1 MITTKFYLDTRA
13 TVEGSAAPLKI
24 SITANRSVSYIPTGI
39 RILPSDWNPAS
50 LKAKSSTVQTSAEI
64 KKADVDTI
72 IRNLRIG
79 GKLDGLNAREIRD
92 RVMEE
97 MEPDIRKPER
107 FLDVFKEFGEHP
119 KKKERTKEI
128 YRATLA
134 KIEAFDPKSKY
145 LTFADIDVGWLD
157 RFDTFLAKTAPKKNA
172 RNIHLR
178 NIRAVFNHARKLQ
191 LTMHYPFVNYGIRTE
206 KTPKRN
212 LAASTLRT
220 LFTADLPKWQRKYVD
235 FFQLSFLL
243 IGMNTEDLL
252 HVTKANIIEGRLEY
266 IRAKTGV
273 PYTIKIEPECQA
285 IIDRLKGERYLL
297 SPLDTYACTRHW
309 TSKVNNILQG
319 IASDLGLPK
328 ISMYWAR
335 HSWSTI
341 ALNEL
346 DIPKDTVAEALG
358 HSDRTV
364 TDIYIEFDRTKV
376 DRANRQMID
385 FVLYGKKPVT
395 VLDLLSRVEGL
406 KKAQNE

>member
-1 MITTKFYLDTRA
+1 MY
-13 TVEGSAAPLKI
+13 
-24 SITANRSVSYIPTGI
+24 
-39 RILPSDWNPAS
+39 
-50 LKAKSSTVQTSAEI
+50 
-64 KKADVDTI
+64 
-72 IRNLRIG
+72 
-79 GKLDGLNAREIRD
+79 
-92 RVMEE
+92 
-97 MEPDIRKPER
+97 
-107 FLDVFKEFGEHP
+107 
-119 KKKERTKEI
+119 
-128 YRATLA
+128 
-134 KIEAFDPKSKY
+134 
-145 LTFADIDVGWLD
+145 
-157 RFDTFLAKTAPKKNA
+157 
-172 RNIHLR
+172 
-178 NIRAVFNHARKLQ
+178 
-191 LTMHYPFVNYGIRTE
+191 YPFVNYGIRAE

-309 TSKVNNILQG
+309 TSKVNNVLQG

-335 HSWSTI
+335 HSWATI
-341 ALNEL
+341 AAEL
-346 DIPKDTVAEALG
+346 EIPKETVIAAMG
-358 HSDRTV
+358 HADESV